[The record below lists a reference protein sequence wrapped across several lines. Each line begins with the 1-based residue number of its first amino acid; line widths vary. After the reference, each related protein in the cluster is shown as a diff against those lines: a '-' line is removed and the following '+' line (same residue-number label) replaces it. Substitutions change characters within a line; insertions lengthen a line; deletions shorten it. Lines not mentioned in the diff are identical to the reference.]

1 MPSNFDAIVQ
11 RASCARF
18 AREQL
23 GFTPDDTQTAL
34 LNTRAR
40 RVILNCTR
48 QWGKSTVTA
57 AKAVH
62 HAIHTPNSLTLI
74 LSPSER
80 QSSELLRKCAVFFRR
95 AGVKTK
101 KDGINSHSLQL
112 ENDSRLIALPNSEDT
127 IRGFSG
133 VSLLLIDEAAR
144 VPDSLYEAVL
154 PMLATTNGSLW
165 MLSTPAGRRGFFYEA
180 ATTASRTQQSPD
192 PKQSPD
198 REGGAGSPKKNPERS
213 EGWRPNAN
221 PERERVGAAPRASA
235 SREAGVENRDAQSPL
250 PKKNPERSEG
260 WSTPSSEREPAGP
273 ALSNVPSSGSCLL
286 TSGFLSLTIPATKCP
301 RISPTF
307 LAEQRAARGELFYRQ
322 EYLCEFIGDQ
332 HSLFSRDLIE
342 SLLTDLIAP
351 LEPSQA
357 FPAAPLASNT
367 RGVPLASR
375 SSLPASSHWT
385 TSTRHLTRPLPS
397 LPGSTSGAHPY
408 IENPGPWTLTNT
420 RYFAGLDLGQAH
432 DSSALVILAA
442 DTFVARER
450 NPLDMSPVRHTV
462 WTVVAAERFAL
473 GTPYPDIV
481 YDVSWRFSRSPLSGA
496 STLVLDATGV
506 GAAVWDLFSQQRL
519 PVELS
524 GVVLGAGRA
533 ESSSGGKA
541 VVPKLELVDGVRVA
555 MEAGQLFF
563 AAGAAG
569 VDLLIDELSQLEAS
583 FRESGSVMVE
593 ARAGAHDDLAIA
605 LMLALWAARKR
616 GPVSPAVQV
625 REAEARRRLQLAL

>member
-1 MPSNFDAIVQ
+1 VPPSDA
-11 RASCARF
+11 
-18 AREQL
+18 
-23 GFTPDDTQTAL
+23 DT
-34 LNTRAR
+34 
-40 RVILNCTR
+40 
-48 QWGKSTVTA
+48 
-57 AKAVH
+57 
-62 HAIHTPNSLTLI
+62 
-74 LSPSER
+74 
-80 QSSELLRKCAVFFRR
+80 
-95 AGVKTK
+95 
-101 KDGINSHSLQL
+101 
-112 ENDSRLIALPNSEDT
+112 
-127 IRGFSG
+127 
-133 VSLLLIDEAAR
+133 
-144 VPDSLYEAVL
+144 
-154 PMLATTNGSLW
+154 
-165 MLSTPAGRRGFFYEA
+165 
-180 ATTASRTQQSPD
+180 
-192 PKQSPD
+192 
-198 REGGAGSPKKNPERS
+198 
-213 EGWRPNAN
+213 
-221 PERERVGAAPRASA
+221 
-235 SREAGVENRDAQSPL
+235 
-250 PKKNPERSEG
+250 
-260 WSTPSSEREPAGP
+260 
-273 ALSNVPSSGSCLL
+273 
-286 TSGFLSLTIPATKCP
+286 LSLTIPATRCP
-301 RISPTF
+301 RISPHF

-342 SLLTDLIAP
+342 SLLTSDIPP
-351 LEPSQA
+351 LD
-357 FPAAPLASNT
+357 
-367 RGVPLASR
+367 
-375 SSLPASSHWT
+375 
-385 TSTRHLTRPLPS
+385 STRHLTRALPS

-408 IENPGPWTLTNT
+408 IENPGPWTLTHT